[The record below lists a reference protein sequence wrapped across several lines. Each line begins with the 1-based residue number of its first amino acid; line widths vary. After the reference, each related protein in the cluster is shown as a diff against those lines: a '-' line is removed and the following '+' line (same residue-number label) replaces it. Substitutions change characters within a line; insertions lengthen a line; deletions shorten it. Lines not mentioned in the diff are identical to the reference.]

1 LGVDLDTPDSVE
13 RVIAEAGAKTR
24 AVPPPGVPDRRAARA
39 PHSGPDRRQTHK
51 WVELRGLMVLRYGV
65 ERQTIENYG
74 LDATRSLM
82 TAASDH
88 MTREGFKPG
97 ADGMDLKHLG

>member
-1 LGVDLDTPDSVE
+1 
-13 RVIAEAGAKTR
+13 
-24 AVPPPGVPDRRAARA
+24 
-39 PHSGPDRRQTHK
+39 
-51 WVELRGLMVLRYGV
+51 MVLRYGV
-65 ERQTIENYG
+65 ERHTIENYG